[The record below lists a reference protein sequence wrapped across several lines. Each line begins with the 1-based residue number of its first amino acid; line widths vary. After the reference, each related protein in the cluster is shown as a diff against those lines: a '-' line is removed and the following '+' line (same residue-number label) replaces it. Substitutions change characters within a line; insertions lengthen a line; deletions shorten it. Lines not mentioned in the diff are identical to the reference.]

1 MKILK
6 FKAINYK
13 GIKELEIIPKENLI
27 IISGKNGAGKSS
39 ALDGIKNLFAGK
51 DKIIKNPIKNGED
64 RAELEMELEGKDISG
79 AIMKY
84 KIKKVFTDKT
94 ETLLI
99 SNSEGMT
106 STSPQSFL
114 NNLTGGISFD
124 PNEFLNKPEKKQ
136 REDLIK
142 FAGLDL
148 EKIDNKMKDIYDER
162 HQVGIE
168 GKALAQYTEEEIKEA
183 KEYKD
188 IEELDVAKLTEE
200 YNEVS
205 KQKANYEVSQANIQS
220 NKQRIEELKIQLD
233 KLEENNKVLE
243 EVKSAKDFD
252 EKYNAM
258 AEADE
263 KNKAIRNAKQV
274 LESNKKVI
282 DKKTKWNELN
292 LQYKEEEEGRQLKLI
307 EMELPLEGLVIT
319 EDSIKFNDV
328 PIKQL
333 SMSEGLKIA
342 IAMYVETCAKEK
354 IELKVMTI
362 KNGNDFDDDSIK
374 IIAQIIDGYDDITV
388 FMERVV
394 NNEKEAV
401 SIYIEDGE
409 IINKE
414 KMND

>member
-292 LQYKEEEEGRQLKLI
+292 LQYKEEEE
-307 EMELPLEGLVIT
+307 
-319 EDSIKFNDV
+319 
-328 PIKQL
+328 
-333 SMSEGLKIA
+333 
-342 IAMYVETCAKEK
+342 
-354 IELKVMTI
+354 
-362 KNGNDFDDDSIK
+362 
-374 IIAQIIDGYDDITV
+374 
-388 FMERVV
+388 
-394 NNEKEAV
+394 
-401 SIYIEDGE
+401 
-409 IINKE
+409 
-414 KMND
+414 